1 MLYCSYLQKRKKY
14 NDDFRTALA
23 RKAAPGRN
31 NTPRTPQYN
40 DFLDAADVTEKKLL
54 SLLTDEGKELC
65 CKINELRTE
74 LCDTENFHIF
84 ANGFRM
90 GARLMQEIMEN
101 DKKAE

>member
-1 MLYCSYLQKRKKY
+1 MTILEQLWH
-14 NDDFRTALA
+14 
-23 RKAAPGRN
+23 GRLHPAEIT
-31 NTPRTPQYN
+31 TPATPQYS

-54 SLLTDEGKELC
+54 SLLTDEG
-65 CKINELRTE
+65 NELRTE